1 MPPTAA
7 TATTVNGPEKLVEC
21 GVSRPA
27 SPHRR
32 TDARIAACCSAAGTN
47 QTMQKP
53 ARPHREKTSAVS
65 RMHAVRRSGGSAQM
79 TAAVRFER
87 SGRGRSGWRFAARTR
102 LNRGKAAEVVTIGR
116 SMIHRDMRY
125 ASLEGG
131 SGRGED
137 EKACGG
143 ADGGG
148 GWWSP
153 AMWRCWRICDV
164 PQLHFN
170 DSPKLR
176 VMSGLVARPK

>member
-1 MPPTAA
+1 MKNQSKTRYRTFQLRRELTAA
-7 TATTVNGPEKLVEC
+7 LAPY
-21 GVSRPA
+21 PA
-27 SPHRR
+27 
-32 TDARIAACCSAAGTN
+32 DIQA
-47 QTMQKP
+47 
-53 ARPHREKTSAVS
+53 E
-65 RMHAVRRSGGSAQM
+65 VRAQM

-87 SGRGRSGWRFAARTR
+87 SGRGRSGWRLAARTR

-131 SGRGED
+131 SGRGDD